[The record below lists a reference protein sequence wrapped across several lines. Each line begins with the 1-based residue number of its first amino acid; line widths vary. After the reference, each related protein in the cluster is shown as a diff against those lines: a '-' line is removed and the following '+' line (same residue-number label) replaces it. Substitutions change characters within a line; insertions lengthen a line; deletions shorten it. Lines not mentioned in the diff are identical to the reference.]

1 MFKEFY
7 SLKSGNF
14 WKRKIL
20 KAESEDTPKILK
32 SRGSVNLESK
42 LGVCRGG
49 YMMYMTWKPSESI
62 LGIKD

>member
-1 MFKEFY
+1 M
-7 SLKSGNF
+7 
-14 WKRKIL
+14 L

-42 LGVCRGG
+42 LGMCVGG
-49 YMMYMTWKPSESI
+49 YVTYMTWKPSESV

>member
-1 MFKEFY
+1 M
-7 SLKSGNF
+7 
-14 WKRKIL
+14 L

-42 LGVCRGG
+42 LGVCVCGG
-49 YMMYMTWKPSESI
+49 YMTYMTWKPSESV

>member
-1 MFKEFY
+1 M
-7 SLKSGNF
+7 
-14 WKRKIL
+14 L

-42 LGVCRGG
+42 LGVCVLGGG
-49 YMMYMTWKPSESI
+49 YMTYMTWKPSESV